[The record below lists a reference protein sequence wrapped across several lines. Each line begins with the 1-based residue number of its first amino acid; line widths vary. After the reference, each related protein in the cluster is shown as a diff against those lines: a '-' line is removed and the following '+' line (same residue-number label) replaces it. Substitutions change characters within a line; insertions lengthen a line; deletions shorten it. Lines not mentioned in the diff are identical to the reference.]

1 MSAVEDA
8 GEQLAAELAA
18 QGFPRMPARVIM
30 AITVS
35 EEGRLTAAELAERL
49 DASPAAISGAVRY
62 LQTIDL
68 LRATTVPGTRKHVYG
83 TTPVPWYAASLNQ
96 DRWGHMIEALDRA
109 LVDLPPGSARERI
122 EEMTEFFRYLQA
134 ELPRLWERWRDSRQP
149 SS

>member
-1 MSAVEDA
+1 
-8 GEQLAAELAA
+8 
-18 QGFPRMPARVIM
+18 
-30 AITVS
+30 
-35 EEGRLTAAELAERL
+35 
-49 DASPAAISGAVRY
+49 VRY

-68 LRATTVPGTRKHVYG
+68 LRTTTVPGTRKHVYG
-83 TTPVPWYAASLNQ
+83 MPPGPWYAASLNQ